1 MFGKRPSSTHAGSI
15 QMFLPQLKV
24 AGITIALLMLLG
36 TIGFRITGGPEWTVL
51 DGLYMTALTISTV
64 GFHEVHPLGPEGR
77 IVAMLLIFSGV
88 GTLIYVTGSVA
99 EAVIKG
105 RVFWRQ
111 RVINK
116 AKVLSGHYIVCGFGR
131 VGQAICRSL
140 RHQGV
145 DYVAI
150 SLEDPPNDTED
161 LVVVGDATD
170 DATLITAGIKRARGL
185 VAVLGNDAANIYC
198 VLAARALKPDLFI
211 MARCSEE
218 RSASKLRA
226 AGAQRVIN
234 PYERGGVLMAQVML
248 RPEVVDYVEEVFR
261 GAGLE
266 VYFEEV
272 SVAPDSTL
280 AGQTLRTSPIRP
292 ELDIIVTAIVKS
304 GGWKIFNPPPDERID
319 PGDVLIVLGR
329 SSGLDRLRALAQQKA
344 GH

>member
-1 MFGKRPSSTHAGSI
+1 MFGKRSSSSHHGSI
-15 QMFLPQLKV
+15 QIFLPQLKV
-24 AGITIALLMLLG
+24 AGITITLLMLLG
-36 TIGFRITGGPEWTVL
+36 TLGFRITGGPEWTVL

-64 GFHEVHPLGPEGR
+64 GFHEIHPLGPEGR

-116 AKVLSGHYIVCGFGR
+116 AKKMSGHYIVCGYGR

-140 RHQGV
+140 RNQGV
-145 DYVAI
+145 DNTAI
-150 SLEDPPNDTED
+150 SLEDPPTDTDD
-161 LVVVGDATD
+161 LVIVGDATD
-170 DATLITAGIKRARGL
+170 DTTLITAGIERARGL

-248 RPEVVDYVEEVFR
+248 RPEVVDFVEEVFR

-272 SVAPDSTL
+272 TVAPNSTL

-304 GGWKIFNPPPDERID
+304 GGRKIFNPPPDEAID

-329 SSGLDRLRALAQQKA
+329 STGLDRLRILAQQQA